1 MLLLY
6 KVKFGVKN
14 YKNVKFFDNVKK
26 IDYKVAKLNRIYH
39 YIFSMT
45 FTLYIKI
52 SVNMQN
58 YWALEFLRDM
68 GYPLVQ
74 NFSVLLFKKN
84 YQRLFG
90 HR

>member
-1 MLLLY
+1 
-6 KVKFGVKN
+6 
-14 YKNVKFFDNVKK
+14 
-26 IDYKVAKLNRIYH
+26 
-39 YIFSMT
+39 MT

-58 YWALEFLRDM
+58 YWGLEFLRDM
-68 GYPLVQ
+68 GYPVVQ

-90 HR
+90 RRYAFLSMLSI